1 MKTVL
6 HLERKFTSK
15 TETFIVNQINTLSQ
29 YKAIVGTIR
38 HLDVLP
44 CNAPVITPPKI
55 SHISKSVQILS
66 RKTARSLYSSLA
78 SIDFSLIHTHYVVDA
93 LFFLKLTKEIKVPK
107 VCSAY
112 GYDVSSFP
120 NHYFGL
126 PKIFYKWVFKEY
138 DYILAMSEDMKSDLL
153 RLGCPQQKIRVHYHG
168 IDTSRFISPDRS
180 YKKENK
186 NLKILS
192 VGTLE
197 EKKAQHVVLDAL
209 NLLCVKHRTE
219 NFEYHLVGEGDYH
232 SIIMQKV
239 QKYGF
244 QNKVFFHGYVPHYSE
259 DFIRHFNSA
268 DIFTLPS
275 ITLSDNDKEGIP
287 GTIVEAMA
295 NGLPIVSTYHAGIPC
310 IIENEKEGLLV
321 EERNV
326 EQLADAL
333 FRLIN
338 NEGLRERLGKQAQ
351 KKAASELDL
360 YVGTHR
366 IETIYDAL
374 IAQKE
379 PAHD

>member
-15 TETFIVNQINTLSQ
+15 TETFIVNQINTLSR

-38 HLDVLP
+38 RLDVLP
-44 CNAPVITPPKI
+44 CSAPVITPKKI
-55 SHISKSVQILS
+55 SHISKSGRILS
-66 RKTARSLYSSLA
+66 RKTALSLSSSLA
-78 SIDFSLIHTHYVVDA
+78 PIDFSLIHTHYIVDA
-93 LFFLKLTKEIKVPK
+93 LLFLGLKKEIEVPK

-153 RLGCPQQKIRVHYHG
+153 RLGCPLQKIRVHYYG
-168 IDTSRFISPDRS
+168 TDTARFICPDRS

-192 VGTLE
+192 VGTIE
-197 EKKAQHVVLDAL
+197 EKKAQHLVVDAL
-209 NLLCVKHRTE
+209 NLLRVKHHTE
-219 NFEYHLVGEGDYH
+219 NFEYHLVGGGDYQ
-232 SIIMQKV
+232 SVIMQ
-239 QKYGF
+239 QIEKYGL
-244 QNKVFFHGYVPHYSE
+244 QDKVFVHGYVPHYS
-259 DFIRHFNSA
+259 DDLIRHFNSA
-268 DIFTLPS
+268 DIFALTS

-326 EQLADAL
+326 EQLANAL
-333 FRLIN
+333 F
-338 NEGLRERLGKQAQ
+338 GL
-351 KKAASELDL
+351 
-360 YVGTHR
+360 
-366 IETIYDAL
+366 
-374 IAQKE
+374 
-379 PAHD
+379 